1 MKGAKFMK
9 QDIRNYFKDRIL
21 VLDGAMGTA
30 IQDNKLGEEDFKGDC
45 HCHQN
50 QKGNNDLLNI
60 NRPDVIKHIHESYLK
75 SGADIIETNTFNSNR
90 VSQADYGME
99 KMVYE
104 LNYHGAK
111 LAREAADDY
120 TKKDPNKPRFV
131 AGSMGP
137 TNRTSSLSPDVENP
151 GFRNT
156 SFDELVSAYKEQ
168 VEGLVDGGVDVLL
181 IETIFDTLNARAAIF
196 AADTVLEEKGID
208 IPIMISGTITDKS
221 GRTLSGQT
229 MEAFAASMKN
239 ERVISIGLNCAFGAK
254 DLIPFIKRLSSTQD
268 TYISF
273 YPNAGLPNTLGE
285 YDELP
290 EETAALVEE
299 LAKEGHLNIVGG
311 CCGTTPRHIKAIAQ
325 VVQKYKPRVKP
336 NIEKETVYCGLEVTK
351 VNKENNFIN
360 IGERTNVAGSAKFAR
375 LIREKRYEEALTVAK
390 EQVENGA
397 QIIDINFDDAL
408 LDAAEEMDIF
418 LKLLASEP
426 EISKVPV
433 MIDSSKWEV
442 LEVGLRAIQ
451 GKPIVNSIS
460 LKAGEE
466 EFIRQAKLINK
477 FGAGVVVMAFDE
489 KGQAD
494 TYERKIEICKKAY
507 DILVNK
513 VKFPPENIIFDPNI
527 LAIATGIEEHNN
539 YGVDYIKAVKWI
551 KENLPYAKV
560 SGGVS
565 NLSFSFRGN
574 NAIREAMHS
583 VFLYHAINVGMDMG
597 IVNPGMIQIYD
608 EIDKELLQRVEDVV
622 LNKYDEAS
630 EKLLEF
636 AESYKA
642 SEVNLNENKLKWR
655 EKDSKERLK
664 YALIKGITEYIQED
678 VEEARKLYDKALH
691 VIEGPLMEGMNVV
704 GELFGEGKMFLP
716 QVVKSA
722 RVMKKAVSYLLP
734 YIEAEKSGI
743 ENSSAGK
750 VVFATVK
757 GDVHDIG
764 KNIVSV
770 VLACNNFEV
779 IDLGV
784 MVPCE
789 TILETAIKE
798 KADII
803 ALSGLITPSL
813 DEMCHVAEEM
823 ERKGFTIPLMIGGAT
838 TSKTHTALKIAPRYS
853 KGVVHTTD
861 ASKAVQA
868 AKNLLDTK
876 NRRQYLR
883 EIEEEYKNIREN
895 YLKHERKMVSIE
907 EAKENKFKMDWKKA
921 NIKIPNFK
929 GIKTI
934 KNYPI
939 SELRKYIDWTFFF
952 IAWDMGKNYPA
963 IMEDTK
969 YKDEAKKLLEDANSM
984 LDLLERENILTA
996 NAVLG
1001 LFPANSSGEDIEIY
1015 ADEQRTEVL
1024 TTFNMLR
1031 QQETRKDGVY
1041 YNLSDFVAPK
1051 ESGIKDYVG
1060 GFILT
1065 SGIGAQEFSDK
1076 LKAKGDDYGAIMA
1089 KLLADRL
1096 AEAFAEVLHLEVRK
1110 NYWGY
1115 SQGEKLSLS
1124 ELLKGKYRGIR
1135 PAFGYPSL
1143 RDHAE
1148 KVKLFELLKGKENTG
1163 VTLTDGGYMMIPVA
1177 SVSGLYFGSEEA
1189 RYFDINKIS
1198 KDQIE
1203 DYVTRTERSIDEV
1216 ERILNNLLIY
1226 K

>member
-1 MKGAKFMK
+1 MKHN
-9 QDIRNYFKDRIL
+9 IRDYLKNKIL

-30 IQDNKLGEEDFKGDC
+30 IQNHGLTEADFRGAC
-45 HCHQN
+45 QCVQN
-50 QKGNNDLLNI
+50 QKGNNDLLSL
-60 NRPDVIKHIHESYLK
+60 NRPDVIKSIHEDYLQA
-75 SGADIIETNTFNSNR
+75 GADIIETNTFNSNR
-90 VSQADYGME
+90 ISQADYGME
-99 KMVYE
+99 EKSYD
-104 LNYHGAK
+104 LNYYGAR
-111 LAREAADDY
+111 LAREAADIY
-120 TKKDPNKPRFV
+120 TEKNPHKPRFV
-131 AGSMGP
+131 AGSIGP
-137 TNRTSSLSPDVENP
+137 TNRTASLSPDVERP
-151 GFRNT
+151 EYRNI

-168 VEGLVDGGVDVLL
+168 IEGLVDGGVDVLL
-181 IETIFDTLNARAAIF
+181 IETIFDTLNARAAIY
-196 AADTVLEEKGID
+196 AADTVLEEKQLD

-229 MEAFAASMKN
+229 MEAFAASVKN
-239 ERVISIGLNCAFGAK
+239 QRVISIGLNCAFGAK
-254 DLIPFIKRLSSTQD
+254 DLIPFIKELSHSQEY
-268 TYISF
+268 YISF
-273 YPNAGLPNTLGE
+273 YPNAGLPNTLGQ

-290 EETAALVEE
+290 EETAAFIEE

-311 CCGTTPRHIKAIAQ
+311 CCGTTTHHIKAIAK
-325 VVQKYKPRVKP
+325 VVENYKPRVIPK
-336 NIEKETVYCGLEVTK
+336 IEKETVYCGLEIAK
-351 VNKENNFIN
+351 VNRENNFVN

-375 LIREKRYEEALTVAK
+375 LIREKKYEEALSIAK

-397 QIIDINFDDAL
+397 QIIDVNFDDAL
-408 LDAAEEMDIF
+408 LDAPKEMDIF

-442 LEVGLRAIQ
+442 LEVGLKAIQ
-451 GKPIVNSIS
+451 GKPVVNSIS
-460 LKAGEE
+460 LKGGEE
-466 EFIRQAKLINK
+466 EFIRQATIIKK

-494 TYERKIEICKKAY
+494 TYERKIEICKRAY
-507 DILVNK
+507 DILVDI

-539 YGVDYIKAVKWI
+539 YGVDYINAVKWI

-608 EIDKELLQRVEDVV
+608 EIDKELLQKVEDVV
-622 LNKYDEAS
+622 LNNYPEAA

-642 SEVNLNENKLKWR
+642 AEGNSNENKLKWR
-655 EKDSKERLK
+655 ETDAKERLK
-664 YALIKGITEYIQED
+664 YALVKGITEYIDED
-678 VEEARKLYDKALH
+678 VEEARKFYDKSLQI
-691 VIEGPLMEGMNVV
+691 IEGPLMDGMKVV

-722 RVMKKAVSYLLP
+722 RVMKKAVGCLLP
-734 YIEAEKSGI
+734 YIEAEKNDD

-750 VVFATVK
+750 VIFATVK

-764 KNIVSV
+764 KNIVSI
-770 VLACNNFEV
+770 VLACNNFQV

-823 ERKGFTIPLMIGGAT
+823 ERQGFTIPLMVGGAT
-838 TSKTHTALKIAPRYS
+838 TSKTHTTLKIAPKYS
-853 KGVVHTTD
+853 KGVIHTTD

-868 AKNLLDTK
+868 AKRLMDKEDN
-876 NRRQYLR
+876 NEYLK
-883 EIEEEYKNIREN
+883 EIAEEYAQIRET
-895 YLKHERKMVSIE
+895 YSKYERKLISIE
-907 EAKENKFKMDWKKA
+907 AAKENKFIIDWEKTH
-921 NIKIPNFK
+921 IKTPNFQGVK
-929 GIKTI
+929 VIKS
-934 KNYPI
+934 YPI

-952 IAWDMGKNYPA
+952 VAWDMGVTYPE
-963 IMEDTK
+963 IMSNDK
-969 YKDEAKKLLEDANSM
+969 YKDEAKKLLDDANAM
-984 LDLLERENILTA
+984 LDILDKERILTA
-996 NAVLG
+996 NGVFG
-1001 LFPANSSGEDIEIY
+1001 LFPANSIGEDIVVF
-1015 ADEQRTEVL
+1015 ADEERKEVL

-1031 QQETRKDGVY
+1031 QQEIKKEGVY
-1041 YNLSDFVAPK
+1041 RSLSDFVAPK
-1051 ESGIKDYVG
+1051 ESGIKDYIG
-1060 GFILT
+1060 GFIVTAGL
-1065 SGIGAQEFSDK
+1065 GAQEFADK
-1076 LKAKGDDYGAIMA
+1076 LKESGDEYSAIMV
-1089 KLLADRL
+1089 KVLADRL
-1096 AEAFAEVLHLEVRK
+1096 AEAFAELMHLEVRR

-1115 SQGEKLSLS
+1115 SEGENLTLT
-1124 ELLKGKYRGIR
+1124 ELLKGSYRGIR

-1148 KVKLFELLKGKENTG
+1148 KVKLFDLLKGEENVG
-1163 VTLTDGGYMMIPVA
+1163 VTLTEGGYMMNPAA
-1177 SVSGLYFGSEEA
+1177 SVSGLYFGNEEA
-1189 RYFDINKIS
+1189 KYFDINKIG

-1203 DYVTRTERSIDEV
+1203 DYVNRNGKPIAEV
-1216 ERILNNLLIY
+1216 ERLLDTILIY